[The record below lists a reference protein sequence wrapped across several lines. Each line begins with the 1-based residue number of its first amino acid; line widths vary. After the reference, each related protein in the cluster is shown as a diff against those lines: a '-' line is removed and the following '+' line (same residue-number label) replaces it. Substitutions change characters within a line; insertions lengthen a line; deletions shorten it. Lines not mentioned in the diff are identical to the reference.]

1 MTTPTVDIPGYVT
14 GRWQI
19 DPVHSE
25 VSFTVRHLMISKV
38 RGRFRTF
45 EGEIVTAADP
55 AASSV
60 TATIDLA
67 SVDTGN
73 EQRDAHLRSP
83 DFLDVATHRT
93 MTYRS
98 TGLRRDGDRVLLDGD
113 LTLRD
118 VTKPVT
124 LLLELN
130 GFGPDPYGGTRAG
143 FTATGEINRSDFGVS
158 YNGPV
163 PGGGVAVSERVQITL
178 EVELVL
184 QDGDRVT
191 TAVTVP
197 EDREDREDRQAR

>member
-45 EGEIVTAADP
+45 EGEIVTATDP

-73 EQRDAHLRSP
+73 EMRDNHLRSS
-83 DFLDVATHRT
+83 DFLDIATHPT

-98 TGLRRDGDRVLLDGD
+98 TGLRQDGDTVLVDGD
-113 LTLRD
+113 LTLRG

-124 LLLELN
+124 LRLEPT
-130 GFGPDPYGGTRAG
+130 GFGADTTGGTRAG
-143 FTATGEINRSDFGVS
+143 FAATAEINRSDFGVS
-158 YNGPV
+158 FNGPV
-163 PGGGVAVSERVQITL
+163 PGGGVAVSERVQIQL
-178 EVELVL
+178 DVQAVL
-184 QDGDRVT
+184 QQ
-191 TAVTVP
+191 AVP
-197 EDREDREDRQAR
+197 QEN

>member
-14 GRWQI
+14 GRWRI

-73 EQRDAHLRSP
+73 EMRDNHLRSS
-83 DFLDVATHRT
+83 DFLDIATHPT

-98 TGLRRDGDRVLLDGD
+98 TGLRQDGDTVLVDGD
-113 LTLRD
+113 LTLRG
-118 VTKPVT
+118 VTRPVT
-124 LLLELN
+124 LRLEPL
-130 GFGPDPYGGTRAG
+130 GFGPDTEGGTRAG
-143 FTATGEINRSDFGVS
+143 FSATAEINRSDFGVS
-158 YNGPV
+158 FNGPV
-163 PGGGVAVSERVQITL
+163 PGGGVAVSERVQIGL
-178 EVELVL
+178 DIEAVL
-184 QDGDRVT
+184 HQD
-191 TAVTVP
+191 
-197 EDREDREDRQAR
+197 

>member
-45 EGEIVTAADP
+45 EGEIVTATDP
-55 AASSV
+55 TASSV

-73 EQRDAHLRSP
+73 EMRDNHLRSS
-83 DFLDVATHRT
+83 DFLDIANHPT

-98 TGLRRDGDRVLLDGD
+98 TGLRQDGDTVLVDGD
-113 LTLRD
+113 LTLRG

-124 LLLELN
+124 LRLEPT
-130 GFGPDPYGGTRAG
+130 GFGADTTGGTRTG
-143 FTATGEINRSDFGVS
+143 FAATAEINRSDFGVS
-158 YNGPV
+158 FNGPV
-163 PGGGVAVSERVQITL
+163 PGGGVAVSERVQIQL
-178 EVELVL
+178 DVQAVL
-184 QDGDRVT
+184 Q
-191 TAVTVP
+191 A
-197 EDREDREDRQAR
+197 A

>member
-45 EGEIVTAADP
+45 EGEIVTASDP

-73 EQRDAHLRSP
+73 EMRDNHLRSS
-83 DFLDVATHRT
+83 DFLDIATHPT

-98 TGLRRDGDRVLLDGD
+98 TGLRQDGDAVLVDGD
-113 LTLRD
+113 LTLRG

-124 LLLELN
+124 LRLEPT
-130 GFGPDPYGGTRAG
+130 GFGPDTTGGTRAG
-143 FTATGEINRSDFGVS
+143 FAATAEINRSDFGVS
-158 YNGPV
+158 FNGPV
-163 PGGGVAVSERVQITL
+163 PGGGVAVSERVRIDLDVQA
-178 EVELVL
+178 VL
-184 QDGDRVT
+184 
-191 TAVTVP
+191 
-197 EDREDREDRQAR
+197 RQP